1 MTEGYF
7 DVVNE
12 NNEAI
17 GQEVRRIIHN
27 SGLRHRGMHVFL
39 FTSDRRLLVQKR
51 SQTRDTFPGTLDC
64 SVSENLKIRRMI
76 SDSRGSR
83 FAGKVGGRGHS
94 SHSFGSIQDELWA
107 A

>member
-1 MTEGYF
+1 MTEEYF

-12 NNEAI
+12 NNKAI
-17 GQEVRRIIHN
+17 GQEVRRN

-64 SVSENLKIRRMI
+64 SVSEHLKTRRMI

>member
-1 MTEGYF
+1 MTEEYF

-17 GQEVRRIIHN
+17 RRELRRN
-27 SGLRHRGMHVFL
+27 SGPRHPGVSGFL
-39 FTSDRRLLVQKR
+39 FPPDRRLLVEKR

-64 SVSENLKIRRMI
+64 SVSEHLKTRRMI